1 MNIRQKICFGVAF
14 IFWLVFLVN
23 NAYFIIKYD
32 YSNIGWGIVFLFFSL
47 FLHIYIFIDTTTKR
61 EFWHFVFIYGFLP
74 IALIVLSAIVYYAD
88 LELSDETPKI
98 KTVNISENECINI
111 ISPNGKYLICGN
123 QLQNLSG
130 AEK

>member
-1 MNIRQKICFGVAF
+1 MNTRQKICFSIAF
-14 IFWLVFLVN
+14 VFWLVLLFN
-23 NAYFIIKYD
+23 NAYLIIKYD
-32 YSNIGWGIVFLFFSL
+32 YSNIGWWIVFLFFGL
-47 FLHIYIFIDTTTKR
+47 FFHIYMFIDTTTKR
-61 EFWHFVFIYGFLP
+61 QFGYFVLMYGLTP
-74 IALIVLSAIVYYAD
+74 IALIVLSAIVYYAN

-111 ISPNGKYLICGN
+111 ISPNGKYLICSN

>member
-1 MNIRQKICFGVAF
+1 MNTRQKICFAIAF
-14 IFWLVFLVN
+14 VFWLVLLFN
-23 NAYFIIKYD
+23 NAYLIIKYD
-32 YSNIGWGIVFLFFSL
+32 YSNIGWWIVFLFFGL
-47 FLHIYIFIDTTTKR
+47 FFHIYMFIDTTTKR
-61 EFWHFVFIYGFLP
+61 QFGYFVLMYGLTP
-74 IALIVLSAIVYYAD
+74 IALIVLSAIVYYAN

>member
-1 MNIRQKICFGVAF
+1 MNTRQKICFGVAF
-14 IFWLVFLVN
+14 IFWLVLLFN
-23 NAYFIIKYD
+23 NAYLIIKYD
-32 YSNIGWGIVFLFFSL
+32 YSNIGWWIVFLFFGL
-47 FLHIYIFIDTTTKR
+47 FFHIYMFIDTTTKR
-61 EFWHFVFIYGFLP
+61 QFGYFVLMYGLTP
-74 IALIVLSAIVYYAD
+74 IALIVLSAIVYYAN

-111 ISPNGKYLICGN
+111 ISPNGKYLICSN

>member
-32 YSNIGWGIVFLFFSL
+32 YSNIGWGIVLLFFPL
-47 FLHIYIFIDTTTKR
+47 FVHIYVFIDTTTKR
-61 EFWHFVFIYGFLP
+61 EFGYFVFTYGFLP
-74 IALIVLSAIVYYAD
+74 IALIVLGAIVHYAD

-98 KTVNISENECINI
+98 KTVNINENECINI
-111 ISPNGKYLICGN
+111 ISPNEKYLICGN